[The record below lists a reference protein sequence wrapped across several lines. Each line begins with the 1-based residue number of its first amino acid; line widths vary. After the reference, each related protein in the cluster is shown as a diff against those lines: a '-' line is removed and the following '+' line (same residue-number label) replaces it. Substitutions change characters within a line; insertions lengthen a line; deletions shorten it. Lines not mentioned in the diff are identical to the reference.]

1 MLVTI
6 ELKIRH
12 VIDKLVSLL
21 LRLIKMAPVIANRNT
36 LIDILYKTKQK
47 LSINLFDDEDFLSY
61 VKMKK
66 IGLEKNALT
75 IKTISLGSSHSDY
88 SFYSPMW
95 ENTYNL
101 GLTSGDIFTSY
112 QLYENNKR
120 KLINLQYII
129 FFFSVFTAG
138 NSLINTTER
147 YRAVVYKYF
156 LQIPYAKSGTIKSR
170 FEKIIRHKCG
180 IVSIKNNN
188 PNYTGYNFKT
198 YYGVK
203 LSVTDRAKKHLR
215 ENRREPNQLEWL
227 QKLSQSIK
235 QDNRKLII
243 VLSPCRSDYRDM
255 LPAKEEL
262 FHKLYN
268 LGLNDVEFLNF
279 YDSDLFT
286 DEDMGDTD
294 HLNEKGAKKLTS
306 EIQKYFAESNF

>member
-1 MLVTI
+1 
-6 ELKIRH
+6 
-12 VIDKLVSLL
+12 
-21 LRLIKMAPVIANRNT
+21 
-36 LIDILYKTKQK
+36 
-47 LSINLFDDEDFLSY
+47 
-61 VKMKK
+61 
-66 IGLEKNALT
+66 
-75 IKTISLGSSHSDY
+75 
-88 SFYSPMW
+88 
-95 ENTYNL
+95 
-101 GLTSGDIFTSY
+101 
-112 QLYENNKR
+112 
-120 KLINLQYII
+120 
-129 FFFSVFTAG
+129 
-138 NSLINTTER
+138 
-147 YRAVVYKYF
+147 
-156 LQIPYAKSGTIKSR
+156 
-170 FEKIIRHKCG
+170 
-180 IVSIKNNN
+180 
-188 PNYTGYNFKT
+188 
-198 YYGVK
+198 
-203 LSVTDRAKKHLR
+203 LR